1 MSEKIKH
8 SVEHHKELE
17 APKTPERLPDV
28 EHAEPLRKGEKD
40 PTKSVE
46 AAREAIEE
54 INEEDKSPSPM
65 EKLKKETD
73 SGKALGHS
81 EINEELQKI
90 TLRRELKNIRRKLS
104 GPDKA
109 LSSVIHQPAIRVAS
123 EAGAKTIARP
133 SGLLGGGVTA
143 FIGTSAYLVLANQ
156 MGFSYNYFV
165 FIALF
170 IIGFAVGLTFEI
182 LASALIGKKARN

>member
-17 APKTPERLPDV
+17 APKTPERLPDA

-40 PTKSVE
+40 PSKALE
-46 AAREAIEE
+46 AAREEIEQ
-54 INEEDKSPSPM
+54 INEEDNAPTPM
-65 EKLKKETD
+65 EKLEKEED
-73 SGKALGHS
+73 SAKPLGYS

-90 TLRRELKNIRRKLS
+90 TLNRELKNIRRKLS
-104 GPDKA
+104 GTDKA
-109 LSSVIHQPAIRVAS
+109 LSSVIHQPAVRVAS

-143 FIGTSAYLVLANQ
+143 FIGTSAYLLLANQ

-170 IIGFAVGLTFEI
+170 IIGFAVGLTIEI
-182 LASALIGKKARN
+182 LSSTLIGKKAHN